1 MEIPLDEFP
10 ETRKRLQAEVLR
22 ALKDFFCYLDEMLE
36 YYLAELTELNARNE
50 HEKIYNTTAEI
61 KSISSEIKGIRE
73 DQQDWLGILLALLE
87 CGPTDYMASEKIEA
101 IIEARRVRQAAE
113 SASRSPAEELAL
125 VTRRRRGRPGIVAKT
140 AISRVKDDLASGRLT
155 VAELGTL
162 PGKEFE
168 YRYGLSHSVAVE
180 VRKKVLAEHT
190 DADVSGNV
198 PNLIVQFPA
207 KKSTL

>member
-1 MEIPLDEFP
+1 MI
-10 ETRKRLQAEVLR
+10 
-22 ALKDFFCYLDEMLE
+22 E
-36 YYLAELTELNARNE
+36 YYLAELKELNARNE
-50 HEKIYNTTAEI
+50 HEKIYNTTAKI

-101 IIEARRVRQAAE
+101 IIEARRVPAE